1 MAKIIPFKSMDQLIG
16 EKILAA
22 DKISHDYLFSLT
34 EADLRRLSMIG
45 RAAYERELKERE
57 KERRDRD
64 RDRGE

>member
-1 MAKIIPFKSMDQLIG
+1 MDQLIG

-57 KERRDRD
+57 RRDRD
-64 RDRGE
+64 